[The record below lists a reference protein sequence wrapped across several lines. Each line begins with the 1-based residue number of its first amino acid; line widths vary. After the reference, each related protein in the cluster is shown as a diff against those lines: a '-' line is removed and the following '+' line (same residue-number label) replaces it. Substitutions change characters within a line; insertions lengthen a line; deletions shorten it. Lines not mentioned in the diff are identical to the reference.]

1 VPRLALDRPFTYL
14 VTPEQGA
21 GVGSLV
27 SVPFHGRTVKG
38 WVLGPGADVPQGKL
52 LPVRK
57 VRSPV
62 RFFDE
67 RMLELLRWVGDR
79 YIAPLATVVERSHP
93 PRVVGEE
100 RAVTA
105 PASPSQH
112 PAPRPTGEAPSPGP
126 EGGPALVIQR
136 YAAPSLLEPG
146 TTTWLRPLPGDETE
160 ACMAGVAACLA
171 SRRRALVLF
180 PEAEPIPATAAAVL
194 ERFGSRAVSFLG
206 GDARERY
213 RTWLDI
219 LAGRFDVVVG
229 TRPAVFAP
237 LDRLGLI
244 WISREVHPGHREDR
258 SPYYHV
264 REVAMARARLH
275 GAACVLASLSPS
287 VETAVAL
294 EAGEIRAARPPRGVE
309 RSAAPLVE
317 TVLPEAEDR
326 SVRLGTML
334 RNVRSA
340 ALIVSRRG
348 YGVARVCRSCG
359 EPASC
364 AVCRGPIVIEG
375 GRPACR
381 TCGAAGRCANCG
393 SERFGVEPAG
403 TERIAEWAGRL
414 SGRSVDLD
422 DGRGVPPPPAED
434 RLLVGTAAAVKDVGA
449 VSLDL
454 VAILDPDR
462 ALARAGV
469 DAGEQAV
476 ATWME
481 AAAWAGP
488 RGGGGR
494 VLVQTRR
501 PGHPAIQAL
510 VRWDPLPYLRSEA
523 GRRKE
528 AGFPPRFGV
537 FRVRGSGALPEALRA
552 AGAETLL
559 STSAITSATGAAP
572 TGQELTLCL
581 VAVPPT
587 GLDRFRQE
595 VRRLA
600 AGGTVERVEA
610 EPHL

>member
-1 VPRLALDRPFTYL
+1 
-14 VTPEQGA
+14 VTPEQAA

-38 WVLGPGADVPQGKL
+38 WVVGPAVDVPRGKL
-52 LPVRK
+52 LAVRK

-62 RFFDE
+62 QFFDE
-67 RMLELLRWVGDR
+67 QMLELLRWVADR

-100 RAVTA
+100 RAVAA
-105 PASPSQH
+105 PTSV
-112 PAPRPTGEAPSPGP
+112 GEAPSLRRDGESPSTSGL
-126 EGGPALVIQR
+126 GLGPALPVER
-136 YAAPSLLEPG
+136 YGVPSLLEPG
-146 TTTWLRPLPGDETE
+146 TTTWLRPLPGGEAE
-160 ACMAGVAACLA
+160 ACVAGVGTCLA
-171 SRRRALVLF
+171 SGRRALVLV
-180 PEAEPIPATAAAVL
+180 PEAEPVPATAAAVL
-194 ERFGSRAVSFLG
+194 ERFGGRAVSFLG

-219 LAGRFDVVVG
+219 RAGRFDVVVG

-237 LDRLGLI
+237 LDRLGLV
-244 WISREVHPGHREDR
+244 WISREVHLGHREDR
-258 SPYYHV
+258 APYYHV

-294 EAGEIRAARPPRGVE
+294 ETGGIRAARPPRAVE
-309 RSAAPLVE
+309 RSTAPLVE
-317 TVLPEAEDR
+317 TVPPEAEDR
-326 SVRLGTML
+326 SVRLGTLL
-334 RNVRSA
+334 RSVQSA
-340 ALIVSRRG
+340 ALVVSRRG

-359 EPASC
+359 EPAAC
-364 AVCRGPIVIEG
+364 TVCRGPIVIEG
-375 GRPACR
+375 GRPVCR

-393 SERFGVEPAG
+393 GERFGVEPAG

-414 SGRSVDLD
+414 SGRPVDLD
-422 DGRGVPPPPAED
+422 VGKGVPPPPTVD
-434 RLLVGTAAAVKDVGA
+434 RVLVGTAAAVKDVGP
-449 VSLDL
+449 VSVDL

-469 DAGEQAV
+469 DAGEQAL

-481 AAAWAGP
+481 AAAWAGS

-510 VRWDPLPYLRSEA
+510 VRWDPLPYLRAEA

-537 FRVRGSGALPEALRA
+537 FRVRGSEALPEALRA
-552 AGAETLL
+552 AGAETIL
-559 STSAITSATGAAP
+559 STAAITSAPGAAP
-572 TGQELTLCL
+572 TGQGLTLCL
-581 VAVPPT
+581 VAVPPS

-600 AGGTVERVEA
+600 AEGTVERVEA